1 MKKKLNNLK
10 TIFLKQIKQKNGNI
24 IKIIKKED
32 TFFKSFRELYISEI
46 KPYKI
51 KAWRY
56 HKKSTQHIFLIQGN
70 CKIVC
75 QVKKKFKEIQLS
87 ENSNKLV
94 IIPKNHW
101 YGFKNESGKKV
112 RLLNFCNQKY
122 SENEI
127 SRKEIKEI
135 KYNWK

>member
-10 TIFLKQIKQKNGNI
+10 TIILKKIKQKKGNI

-32 TFFKSFRELYISEI
+32 VFFNSFGELYISEI
-46 KPYKI
+46 KPHKI

-56 HKKSTQHIFLIQGN
+56 HKKSTQHIFLIQGK

-75 QVKKKFKEIQLS
+75 QAKKRFKEIQLL

-94 IIPKNHW
+94 IIPEKCW

-112 RLLNFCNQKY
+112 RLLNLCNQKY

-127 SRKEIKEI
+127 LRKEIKEM
-135 KYNWK
+135 KYDWK